1 MISLSWSNQTANSLK
16 LNLSLSGE
24 ENLLNQ
30 LYDLN
35 DNGRS
40 KFVYNCLIAIEN
52 AKSMLMKDAMKY
64 IFKAFGLDKRILFD
78 KECAFNKLLNI
89 LQKKRN
95 TEKVR

>member
-1 MISLSWSNQTANSLK
+1 
-16 LNLSLSGE
+16 
-24 ENLLNQ
+24 
-30 LYDLN
+30 
-35 DNGRS
+35 
-40 KFVYNCLIAIEN
+40 
-52 AKSMLMKDAMKY
+52 MLMKDAMKY